1 MPNLYPVGTPAPNR
15 ERQQAAYL
23 ITFVCYG
30 SWLHGREG
38 AVDRE
43 HNIEPDDSSSVRVG
57 RAPSRSHAGRHQG
70 SLLASWMDI
79 ADGPRPPESC
89 AAAVEADRNPEQ
101 VMSALKAY
109 ASRALNETGIDR
121 TGRRRWARHG
131 STRYL
136 WTMTEIA
143 AAV

>member
-1 MPNLYPVGTPAPNR
+1 
-15 ERQQAAYL
+15 
-23 ITFVCYG
+23 
-30 SWLHGREG
+30 
-38 AVDRE
+38 
-43 HNIEPDDSSSVRVG
+43 
-57 RAPSRSHAGRHQG
+57 
-70 SLLASWMDI
+70 MDI

-89 AAAVEADRNPEQ
+89 AAVVKADRNPEQ

-143 AAV
+143 AAVRYVANDQGEAMAVHVSGAAH